1 MKKSYVQE
9 HSMKV
14 LVEIDLGEIN
24 TLIDS
29 LGELDS
35 EASGSYR
42 AGQLIGKLKTL
53 RRDAAEDARDEFER
67 MLQRD

>member
-1 MKKSYVQE
+1 
-9 HSMKV
+9 MKV

>member
-53 RRDAAEDARDEFER
+53 RREAADDARHEFER
-67 MLQRD
+67 MVQRD

>member
-42 AGQLIGKLKTL
+42 AEQLIGKLKTV
-53 RRDAAEDARDEFER
+53 RREAADDARREFER
-67 MLQRD
+67 LAQQS